1 MRQIKQVLGW
11 ALLIIGCCVWAGI
24 WVLVV
29 LVIMPIA
36 GLQEITK
43 STVATILLIALIALF
58 LIYSRVNF
66 DDKEA
71 MRSDISGLNQQQR
84 EEVVARWKEYLNV
97 VPQK

>member
-11 ALLIIGCCVWAGI
+11 ALSIIGCCVWAGI

-29 LVIMPIA
+29 LVAMPIA

-43 STVATILLIALIALF
+43 STVATILLIALIAMF

-66 DDKEA
+66 DDQEA
-71 MRSDISGLNQQQR
+71 MRSDITGLTQQQR
-84 EEVVARWKEYLNV
+84 DDVVARWKEALIV
-97 VPQK
+97 AP